1 MTTSSG
7 GITLEYLM
15 YLGLLSTSAGG
26 FVHLGKHLESLD
38 EKGQRQ
44 STISTAAVVG
54 PTISTLALMGCQ
66 NHQLDKQERAM
77 TTSAYIEQM
86 SDEDLEAALSKIGER
101 EANQEKNE
109 DIKGL

>member
-1 MTTSSG
+1 MTTISG

-15 YLGLLSTSAGG
+15 YLGLLSSSIGG
-26 FVHLGKHLESLD
+26 FVSLGKNLESLD
-38 EKGQRQ
+38 KKGQRQ

-66 NHQLDKQERAM
+66 NYQLDKQERAM

-86 SDEDLEAALSKIGER
+86 SDEDLEAALIKIGEL
-101 EANQEKNE
+101 EANQTEKEEVNV
-109 DIKGL
+109 L

>member
-1 MTTSSG
+1 MTTTSG
-7 GITLEYLM
+7 GITLEYLL
-15 YLGLLSTSAGG
+15 YVGLLSSSIGG
-26 FVHLGKHLESLD
+26 FVSLGKHLESLD
-38 EKGQRQ
+38 KQEQRN

-86 SDEDLEAALSKIGER
+86 SDEDLEAALIKIGEL
-101 EANQEKNE
+101 EANQDENE
-109 DIKGL
+109 DVKVL